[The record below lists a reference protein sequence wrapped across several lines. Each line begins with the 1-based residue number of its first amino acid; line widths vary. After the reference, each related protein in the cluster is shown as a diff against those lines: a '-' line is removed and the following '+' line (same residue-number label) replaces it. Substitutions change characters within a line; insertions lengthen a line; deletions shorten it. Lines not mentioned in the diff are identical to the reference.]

1 MLYYER
7 DERYERFTKT
17 KKGVKMKNLLIT
29 LFFSI
34 TIPYLH
40 AGCGGCGTSRNHDET
55 KKGIVETIPR
65 NNQIKGEV
73 FLSCGMC
80 NFNSKDKDCTLAIK
94 VGRNILPVVGVD
106 IDAHGNSHAKD
117 GYCNVIKKAYVEG
130 RVRGNSFHAKKIDLP
145 SI

>member
-7 DERYERFTKT
+7 DERYERFTKQ
-17 KKGVKMKNLLIT
+17 KKGVKMKNLLTT
-29 LFFSI
+29 LLISI
-34 TIPYLH
+34 AIPHLY

-80 NFNSKDKDCTLAIK
+80 NFNSKDKNCTLAIK